1 MLNSQQNFLMYLDAL
16 QKELGSVGID
26 NDNVSNLIKV
36 VTETELIIPVVGAFS
51 AGKSSLINSFLGRDY
66 LSVGLPPET
75 ALAAELR
82 YSARN
87 YVEAVKDDG
96 STDEYSI
103 SDMKQINSRAADY
116 KYLKVFLNN
125 DAVKKLEP
133 VILVDMPGFDA
144 PLNIHSRAIVEYL
157 DKGVY
162 YIVLTSVE
170 DGTITTSMVRHL
182 NDIIEYGRD
191 FSFFVSKSNL
201 RADSEVN
208 DVVSSIESQISDDL
222 GFSKKIVPIGNNGG
236 DDLKKVLGSLDPEKL
251 CQDVFKPLLKDNYNT
266 VISDLNL
273 RSAAL
278 QKDNSENEEAI
289 KQLQDKVQSIIHK
302 RDNMLEEAK
311 DKYSDYNVNRI
322 AEAVG
327 RDLSSSVDELVAT
340 AVSGGQEALGRSV
353 NEIIR
358 SSLIYQIKTSVGKIS
373 DSIVGD
379 FSLELQGIESTM
391 KSFSMNDSWL
401 EQLTGIAKNMFTK
414 FDTTM
419 GAVVKERYNSNKTG
433 VYKAITSVLAITT
446 EVLNP
451 ILELLIVF
459 LPDILSALFDNIQKK
474 KQAEQV
480 RSVLLTSI
488 IPSVK
493 RKVRESLPATF
504 DEQVNN
510 IINKISD
517 NFNEALESQ
526 QQSIAAME
534 EEKRISI
541 NEITEKLA
549 TLSSV
554 IERINSAA
562 KSTLYQG
569 AN

>member
-87 YVEAVKDDG
+87 YVEAVKDDC
-96 STDEYSI
+96 SIDEYSI

-144 PLNIHSRAIVEYL
+144 PLDIHSRAIVEYL

-358 SSLIYQIKTSVGKIS
+358 SSLIYQIKTSVGEIS

>member
-36 VTETELIIPVVGAFS
+36 VTETELIVPVVGAFS

-144 PLNIHSRAIVEYL
+144 PLDIHSRAIVEYL

-358 SSLIYQIKTSVGKIS
+358 SSLIYQIKTSVGEIS

-419 GAVVKERYNSNKTG
+419 GEVVKERYNSNKAG